1 LQPLSQHVR
10 FCTAPDGTTL
20 AYAALGKGLP
30 LVRAAHWLTHLDF
43 DRQSRVWRP
52 FVDALARDFTFVRY
66 DQRGSGLSDRH
77 VNDISAGAWLADL
90 ETVADAAGLKRFA
103 LLGMSQGA
111 AIAIEYAV
119 RHPERVTKLVLYGG
133 YARGRRRRNDPREA
147 EEADLQ
153 ERAILLGWGRENP
166 AFRQIFTSQFMP
178 DASREQ
184 MDDWDAM
191 QRVSTSAECA
201 AAIVRATSELDV
213 TALLPQVTVPTLVVH
228 SEADARVPFA
238 EGRLLASAI
247 PGARFVPLPSRSHV
261 LLDSEPAFQIFLE
274 EVRGFLQDGTQPESL
289 ALASL
294 TVRERQILDRIARGR
309 SNDEIAA
316 EIGVS
321 PKTVRNVVS
330 ILFDKLGVTSRAQA
344 IVKAREAGFGRV

>member
-1 LQPLSQHVR
+1 M
-10 FCTAPDGTTL
+10 
-20 AYAALGKGLP
+20 
-30 LVRAAHWLTHLDF
+30 
-43 DRQSRVWRP
+43 WRP
-52 FVDALARDFTFVRY
+52 FIDALARDFTFVRY

-77 VNDISAGAWLADL
+77 VADISAAAWLGDL
-90 ETVADAAGLKRFA
+90 ETVVDAAGLTRFA

-119 RHPERVTKLVLYGG
+119 RHPDRVSKLVLYGG

-153 ERAILLGWGRENP
+153 ERAILFGWGRENP
-166 AFRQIFTSQFMP
+166 AFRQIFTSQFIP
-178 DASREQ
+178 DATREQ

-191 QRVSTSAECA
+191 QRVSTSAEHA
-201 AAIVRATSELDV
+201 AAILRTTSELDV
-213 TALLPQVTVPTLVVH
+213 TALLPRVRVPTLVVH

-238 EGRLLASAI
+238 EGRLLASSI
-247 PGARFVPLPSRSHV
+247 PGARFLPLPSRGHV
-261 LLDSEPAFQIFLE
+261 LLDSEPAFGIFFE
-274 EVRGFLQDGTQPESL
+274 EVRRFLRDGAQPDPA
-289 ALASL
+289 ALEGL
-294 TVRERQILDRIARGR
+294 TARECQILDRVARGH